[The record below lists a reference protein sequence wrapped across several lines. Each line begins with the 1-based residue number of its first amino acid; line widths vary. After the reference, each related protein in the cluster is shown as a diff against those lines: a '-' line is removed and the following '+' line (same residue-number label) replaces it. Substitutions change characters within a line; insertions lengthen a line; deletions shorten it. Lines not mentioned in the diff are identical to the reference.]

1 MYVIII
7 ETSKSGE
14 INVQVVN
21 QVHPFSEQEQAF
33 FGGTEDGPS
42 VMVNLLKFR
51 EKAVYPD
58 TSDAVLS
65 CMATYCATA

>member
-21 QVHPFSEQEQAF
+21 QVHPFSE
-33 FGGTEDGPS
+33 
-42 VMVNLLKFR
+42 L
-51 EKAVYPD
+51 
-58 TSDAVLS
+58 
-65 CMATYCATA
+65 